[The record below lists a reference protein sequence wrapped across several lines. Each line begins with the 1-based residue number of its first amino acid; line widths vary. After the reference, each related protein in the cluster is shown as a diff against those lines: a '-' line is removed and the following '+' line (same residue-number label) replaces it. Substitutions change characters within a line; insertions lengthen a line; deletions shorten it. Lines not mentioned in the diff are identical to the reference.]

1 MDKDDDGGETP
12 RRSRAAKRPVVQSPT
27 AECNSPP
34 KWCQRTTTAEAVVN
48 LSGDPV
54 QDLSVSSHPG
64 TGTVGETVQPPG
76 NPVHNC
82 TSVLAVHGI
91 AN

>member
-1 MDKDDDGGETP
+1 MDEDDDGRETP

-27 AECNSPP
+27 AERNSPP
-34 KWCQRTTTAEAVVN
+34 KRRQRTTTAEAVVN
-48 LSGDPV
+48 PSGDPV
-54 QDLSVSSHPG
+54 QDPSVSGHPG
-64 TGTVGETVQPPG
+64 TGAVGETVQPPG

-82 TSVLAVHGI
+82 TSVPAVHGI